1 MRAVFDCN
9 VLISALLAP
18 RGAPAQLLS
27 RWRDGEFELIVSD
40 KVLAELER
48 ALAYPRVA
56 ERISAE
62 DASEFVAFLRRAA
75 KLASDPDVAVT
86 RSPDPDDDYLIALAE
101 SQGAYVVSGDSH
113 LLGLSQT
120 LPVLSPREFLE
131 RLAG

>member
-1 MRAVFDCN
+1 M
-9 VLISALLAP
+9 
-18 RGAPAQLLS
+18 S

-40 KVLAELER
+40 KVLAELKR
-48 ALAYPRVA
+48 ALVYPRMA

-75 KLASDPDVAVT
+75 KVAPDPDVVVA
-86 RSPDPDDDYLIALAE
+86 RSQDPGDDYLIALAE
-101 SQGAYVVSGDSH
+101 GQRAYVVSGDSH

>member
-1 MRAVFDCN
+1 M
-9 VLISALLAP
+9 
-18 RGAPAQLLS
+18 S
-27 RWRDGEFELIVSD
+27 RWRDGEFELIVSE

-75 KLASDPDVAVT
+75 KLAPDPDVALA

-101 SQGAYVVSGDSH
+101 SRRAYVVSGDSH

>member
-18 RGAPAQLLS
+18 RGAPGQLMS
-27 RWRDGEFELIVSD
+27 RWREGEFELIVSVE
-40 KVLAELER
+40 VLAELER

-75 KLASDPDVAVT
+75 KLAPDPDVAVA

-101 SQGAYVVSGDSH
+101 SQRAYVVSGDSH